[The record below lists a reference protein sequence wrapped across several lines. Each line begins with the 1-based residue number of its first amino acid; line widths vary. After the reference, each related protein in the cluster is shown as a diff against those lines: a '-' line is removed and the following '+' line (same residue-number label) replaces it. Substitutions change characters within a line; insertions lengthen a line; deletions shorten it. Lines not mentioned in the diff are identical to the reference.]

1 MQGGLSIVTL
11 ERPSFQCVLD
21 GSQSSRRWRS
31 ATKGSRE
38 VAPRRQD
45 LMLCGG
51 IRDCMALPS
60 PSLSGDEV
68 NVKCAAQAFPLI
80 YIVSTDLFSSSSS
93 DVVIFI
99 SSYFFFKFP

>member
-1 MQGGLSIVTL
+1 MAKCD
-11 ERPSFQCVLD
+11 ER
-21 GSQSSRRWRS
+21 
-31 ATKGSRE
+31 GSRE

-99 SSYFFFKFP
+99 FSYFFFKFP